1 MTMKIGDLSLRLTAV
16 ALMVVS
22 VAGCEGT
29 SDTAA
34 TVQKHTP
41 EASDSALAGVS
52 PRAVTVQAFSMKRGV
67 GVLPGRI
74 GERTTVGNVSMG
86 YVTLSPAPEVLFTDA
101 IKSEIAAAGHSVSG
115 GPSKVSGTVQRFAL
129 STPATALYW
138 DVTIDAAL
146 TVNVNGSQR
155 NYSEV
160 CVTRTAAWPSD
171 SLISKVAKDCVSRIA
186 AKFRNDRSVAN
197 AL

>member
-1 MTMKIGDLSLRLTAV
+1 MKTSENSLRLAVV
-16 ALMVVS
+16 ALLIFG

-29 SDTAA
+29 SDTSA
-34 TVQKHTP
+34 TVPKHKP
-41 EASDSALAGVS
+41 LAADSVLAGVS
-52 PRAVTVQAFSMKRGV
+52 SRAVTVQAFTMKRGV

-86 YVTLSPAPEVLFTDA
+86 YVTISPPPEALFTDA
-101 IKSEIAAAGHSVSG
+101 ISSELSAAGHSVTG

-129 STPATALYW
+129 STPATPLYW

-146 TVNVNGSQR
+146 SVSVNGTQR
-155 NYSEV
+155 SYSDV
-160 CVTRTAAWPSD
+160 CVTRTAVWPSEA
-171 SLISKVAKDCVSRIA
+171 LISQVASECVSRIA
-186 AKFRNDRSVAN
+186 TKFRNDRSVAN